1 MLPDYFPQRDG
12 FVQGIVYSNLRGRI
26 DALMDSLY
34 RNGVDPAN
42 MYCPVSETV
51 DAELRAI
58 SGAGNRPGASLS
70 DELAAY
76 LVDWYYDEDDD
87 MVQFCID
94 SYRPGRAGGGAPS
107 GSASKSRKSGVSAK
121 PARASTGKGAARRKP
136 ARRR

>member
-42 MYCPVSETV
+42 MYGPVSETV